1 MDKPRQVEWAFYEMS
16 GSGRAPIPKG
26 ALEVRFFYANCT
38 SGFLTINNTLR
49 MNGFN
54 QYTTGT
60 TIKFPFEVILVN
72 NQNEFDGTEYN
83 VKMTDGDT
91 LIITVKYYKE

>member
-1 MDKPRQVEWAFYEMS
+1 MKEVQWYFYEMS

-38 SGFLTINNTLR
+38 GGFLKINNTMR

-54 QYTTGT
+54 QYTNGT
-60 TIKFPFEVILVN
+60 AIKYPFELILVN
-72 NQNEFDGTEYN
+72 NLNELDATEYD
-83 VKMTDGDT
+83 VQMTTGDT
-91 LIITVKYYKE
+91 LIIIAKYSKL